1 MRQARRAGLI
11 LTPALEAPQRDPER
25 QQVLEVLPV
34 WLSQGATSSTVLNN
48 SSVSVIDMRLP
59 D

>member
-1 MRQARRAGLI
+1 VLDMRQARRAGLV

-34 WLSQGATSSTVLNN
+34 WLGQGATSFTVPEQLERIGN
-48 SSVSVIDMRLP
+48 
-59 D
+59 